1 LQSSIKSWR
10 WYISGKELMLAQFR
24 KSNAVGA
31 LLCGIIILAM
41 WGNAL
46 AGVFCPHMSGGKCC
60 LPDHSH
66 LPSTTADCQAVPLVE
81 HRHVD
86 HEPMSDMDMED
97 GSMAMDDAQIS
108 TAESAPEPPQVV
120 DAKAAPSASGTEAIT
135 TADEPCSHCIMH
147 SRTGERFPS
156 SAILHVNSDQVASP
170 DTTVATLNPETV
182 LQASVELHDHSP
194 PGSAAPL
201 YVLMSTFRI

>member
-1 LQSSIKSWR
+1 
-10 WYISGKELMLAQFR
+10 MLAQFR

-81 HRHVD
+81 HRHME
-86 HEPMSDMDMED
+86 HERMSDMED
-97 GSMAMDDAQIS
+97 GSMAMGDTRIAS
-108 TAESAPEPPQVV
+108 AESSPEPPQVV
-120 DAKAAPSASGTEAIT
+120 DAETAPSASDTEAIT
-135 TADEPCSHCIMH
+135 TGDEPCSHCMMH
-147 SRTGERFPS
+147 SRTGERFPI

-170 DTTVATLNPETV
+170 DTTLATLNPETV